1 MIVFERVK
9 LKNFF
14 SFGEQVVEVPLTK
27 HKFTLIHGDSGS
39 GKSTIVVEA
48 ITYALFGKPFRQIKK
63 NEVINTV
70 NGRDCLLDVE
80 FKIGKSQFRVVRGV
94 KPDIFEIYKNGKM
107 VNQNPTVRDYQ
118 KYLEDSILKMS
129 YKTWTQIVALGF
141 ANHTPF
147 MLLSAGAR
155 RQMVDEVLGI
165 EIFQRMY
172 LLAKDRIN
180 EKKQELTNI
189 EHSIVSTKQTIEVQK
204 KNLKQIQAQEK
215 EKEEELQVEVD
226 KLNERIDELQSKI
239 TGMDVAAAELIKT
252 LEAGKKHKKKLADIK
267 ELLTKLKVSRTQVQG
282 KIAFIEENVACPT
295 CRQSIS
301 EEYRSS
307 FKEEEEKRDVELR
320 DSIEALTEKLHEYQD
335 LVMGL
340 EVAVDSLSEIETKK
354 AIDQKSI
361 DHYQEEIQKK
371 QKEIQRLS
379 TSDNNLVREIAS
391 SIVDLSEKNQ
401 AAVTLKGEIT
411 EEIRHLVACG
421 TMLKEDGIKGK
432 IIQLYLPVLTKLV
445 NEFLE
450 EMNFMMR
457 VQFDEDFN
465 ETIYARFRDKLSFSQ
480 LSQGEQSRINIA
492 IILAWRQLAELR
504 NSVKTN
510 VLICDELLDTAI
522 SAADVEAVMH
532 MIQRMAK
539 DQNCFII
546 SHKPDS
552 IAAYCDNVIRVEK
565 RGNFSKIVEGI

>member
-27 HKFTLIHGDSGS
+27 HRFTLIHGDSGS

-189 EHSIVSTKQTIEVQK
+189 EHS
-204 KNLKQIQAQEK
+204 
-215 EKEEELQVEVD
+215 
-226 KLNERIDELQSKI
+226 
-239 TGMDVAAAELIKT
+239 
-252 LEAGKKHKKKLADIK
+252 
-267 ELLTKLKVSRTQVQG
+267 
-282 KIAFIEENVACPT
+282 
-295 CRQSIS
+295 
-301 EEYRSS
+301 
-307 FKEEEEKRDVELR
+307 
-320 DSIEALTEKLHEYQD
+320 
-335 LVMGL
+335 
-340 EVAVDSLSEIETKK
+340 
-354 AIDQKSI
+354 
-361 DHYQEEIQKK
+361 
-371 QKEIQRLS
+371 
-379 TSDNNLVREIAS
+379 
-391 SIVDLSEKNQ
+391 
-401 AAVTLKGEIT
+401 
-411 EEIRHLVACG
+411 
-421 TMLKEDGIKGK
+421 
-432 IIQLYLPVLTKLV
+432 
-445 NEFLE
+445 
-450 EMNFMMR
+450 
-457 VQFDEDFN
+457 
-465 ETIYARFRDKLSFSQ
+465 
-480 LSQGEQSRINIA
+480 
-492 IILAWRQLAELR
+492 
-504 NSVKTN
+504 
-510 VLICDELLDTAI
+510 
-522 SAADVEAVMH
+522 
-532 MIQRMAK
+532 
-539 DQNCFII
+539 
-546 SHKPDS
+546 
-552 IAAYCDNVIRVEK
+552 
-565 RGNFSKIVEGI
+565 